1 MNKGKKEE
9 LQELSRELK
18 KLCLQQEK
26 LEDKQRETGRALQA
40 NREAIGKLAYKLN
53 ERGTPPPTPQRELV
67 DRSKIHQGDKVR
79 IKAPSKGQEETGEA
93 FGVTRVNLIKV
104 RTENNTVIRRLPK
117 NLAKLN

>member
-40 NREAIGKLAYKLN
+40 NMEAIRKLAYKLN
-53 ERGTPPPTPQRELV
+53 EKGTPPPTPQRELV
-67 DRSKIHQGDKVR
+67 DGSEIYQGNRVR
-79 IKAPSKGQEETGEA
+79 INNPSKGQKEMGEA
-93 FGVTRVNLIKV
+93 FGVTRDHLITV
-104 RTENNTVIRRLPK
+104 QTEIGTVIRRLPK
-117 NLAKLN
+117 NLTKLN